1 MFYPLQKREKEAIRR
16 QFKNNALYKILKA
29 PCQEYEAHSKDFA
42 ISAEEVFRE
51 CILII
56 DDIRENPQEAT
67 FDYQDIW
74 NDRYNDYN
82 EVSVNKDLDETRTA
96 ASIVVMLVCICLSA
110 CEVPLY
116 NTLSVSMMRQLKEHC
131 TFLVELQEKVLS
143 NIYRFGEDRFQTFI
157 KNYIDGDDFYS
168 DEIDILLETIPKE
181 QIAEKK
187 ELVNHNKLTIRQ
199 VLIFLDT
206 FLNVGFTTETT
217 NVSAYANL
225 ISLITGEDQGSVRS
239 AMNRMKNI
247 DYDSHEIKEEVRYL
261 ASLLEKVKM
270 ELANRMRNQI
280 N

>member
-116 NTLSVSMMRQLKEHC
+116 NTLSMSMMRQLKEHC

-168 DEIDILLETIPKE
+168 DEIDILLETIPQE

-270 ELANRMRNQI
+270 ELANKMRKQLN
-280 N
+280 

>member
-29 PCQEYEAHSKDFA
+29 PCQEYEAYSKDFA

-116 NTLSVSMMRQLKEHC
+116 NTLSMSMMRQLKEHC

-168 DEIDILLETIPKE
+168 DEIDILLETIPQE

-247 DYDSHEIKEEVRYL
+247 DYDAHEIKEEVRYL

-270 ELANRMRNQI
+270 ELANRRRDQI

>member
-116 NTLSVSMMRQLKEHC
+116 NTLSMSMMRQLKEHC

-206 FLNVGFTTETT
+206 FLDVGFTTETT

-270 ELANRMRNQI
+270 ELANKMRKQLN
-280 N
+280 